1 LLYIGIEAKR
11 LFVTSM
17 WEGKKIK
24 RERER
29 EREREKKR
37 KETKKKES
45 RNPK

>member
-29 EREREKKR
+29 ERER
-37 KETKKKES
+37 KETERNKKKES